1 VRRGARLIGALVERI
16 GEIAPPD
23 FEVTTVADGHLLVI
37 RGIGPRAGS
46 SSTSSPGMFVRLPLP
61 ASLRLRILFENV
73 ASGVQEFFEQAAG
86 QPWPAAGASPQVRV
100 TDTEVHVW
108 YGDNDENTAVV
119 RLKSFHRTELG
130 L

>member
-1 VRRGARLIGALVERI
+1 MRRGARLVGALIERI

-46 SSTSSPGMFVRLPLP
+46 SSTSWPGMFLRLPLP

-73 ASGVQEFFEQAAG
+73 ASDVQEFFEETLRRAQHGAEMPRDNVGEVAAEY
-86 QPWPAAGASPQVRV
+86 AAAAER
-100 TDTEVHVW
+100 
-108 YGDNDENTAVV
+108 YGLVFLDA
-119 RLKSFHRTELG
+119 
-130 L
+130 